1 MILMI
6 IKMCSAG
13 ELCLDDVIGT
23 GQDLVIHPPLSRQ
36 HRGRNYEQHRVAHP
50 PRRHDHRQVC
60 HESH

>member
-1 MILMI
+1 
-6 IKMCSAG
+6 MCSAG
-13 ELCLDDVIGT
+13 ELCSDDVIGT